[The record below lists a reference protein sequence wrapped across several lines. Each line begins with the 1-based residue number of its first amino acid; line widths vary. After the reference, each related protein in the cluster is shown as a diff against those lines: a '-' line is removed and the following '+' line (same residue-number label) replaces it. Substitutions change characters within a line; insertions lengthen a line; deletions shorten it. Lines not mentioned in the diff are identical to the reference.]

1 MDGEY
6 MAKNRFVGPL
16 YCITAALIWGMS
28 FVAQKAGA
36 GVGTFTFNGIRLLIG
51 GIALIP
57 AVIVSY
63 RKSRLTQAE
72 QSADMF
78 NKNNVIHGALVCG
91 IALFAGTTLQQ
102 HAFTYDLEAGK
113 VAFITALYMILV
125 PVFGLF
131 IGKKAGANLWAGVL
145 LGIIGLY
152 LICITG
158 GNVLSAGRGELCAL
172 ACAFC
177 FAVHIHAVDHYCT
190 KVNNVTLSCLQFLVA
205 GSISAV
211 CMLIFERKTD
221 VSDVLSMAVPI
232 LYAGLGS
239 CTLGFTFQIF
249 GQKTTEPALASLL
262 MCFES
267 VFAAIFGWLILKDH
281 LTSRVLLGCAV
292 MFIGVVITQIPFS
305 GLRNNP
311 SEGEKPDGV

>member
-1 MDGEY
+1 
-6 MAKNRFVGPL
+6 MAKNKAVGPL
-16 YCITAALIWGMS
+16 YCISAALIWGMS

-36 GVGTFTFNGIRLLIG
+36 SVGTFTFNGIRLLIG
-51 GIALIP
+51 GISLIP

-63 RKSRLTQAE
+63 RKSRLLPPDLN
-72 QSADMF
+72 SPDMF
-78 NKNNVIHGALVCG
+78 DKKSVFSGGLVCG
-91 IALFAGTTLQQ
+91 IALFSGTTLQQ
-102 HAFTYDLEAGK
+102 HAFTYNLEAGK

-125 PVFGLF
+125 PIFGLF
-131 IGKKAGANLWAGVL
+131 MKKKAGLNLWFGVL
-145 LGIIGLY
+145 LGITGLY

-158 GNVLSAGRGELCAL
+158 GSVFSAGKGELCAL

-177 FAVHIHAVDHYCT
+177 FAAHIHSVDHFCT
-190 KVNNVTLSCLQFLVA
+190 KVNNVTLSCLQFLFA
-205 GSISAV
+205 GIVSLV
-211 CMLIFERKTD
+211 CMLVFERPFD
-221 VSDVLSMAVPI
+221 LSAVLSMAVPI

-281 LTSRVLLGCAV
+281 LTSRVLIGCAV
-292 MFIGVVITQIPFS
+292 MFAGVVVTQIPVS
-305 GLRNNP
+305 RLCKNS
-311 SEGEKPDGV
+311 SEGEKADGI